1 MSYSFFP
8 PGERSRRVCEGAAV
22 LEEGLGGAVEAAQ
35 LVVKL
40 LHYFGL
46 LLEPAIINVLH
57 NFAAFLKS
65 EIDVETI
72 HEQSNF
78 HFQEI
83 KMGYYSH
90 GFEFKKVVLMI
101 YTDSTRKL
109 QSF

>member
-1 MSYSFFP
+1 M
-8 PGERSRRVCEGAAV
+8 
-22 LEEGLGGAVEAAQ
+22 EAAQ

-83 KMGYYSH
+83 SSLLGSAK
-90 GFEFKKVVLMI
+90 
-101 YTDSTRKL
+101 DSYENA
-109 QSF
+109 